1 MPKGANIMRFY
12 RILFKPLNQINRTVI
27 WDFCQ
32 YLSNL
37 YCNNIITLFPTIFAV
52 PFATPCYLYDYI
64 NIKFIPPTLYTL
76 NGIHSFFT
84 CSKSFT
90 IQTSFTVL

>member
-32 YLSNL
+32 NLSNL

-64 NIKFIPPTLYTL
+64 NIKFIPLYKMEKL
-76 NGIHSFFT
+76 PG
-84 CSKSFT
+84 KP
-90 IQTSFTVL
+90 